1 MTPTTDLGNT
11 ARLIRWSLGA
21 WMKRQLE
28 QANQGSPYRHTAGVS
43 AWRGGRTASDLAAE
57 IRREISFGVAQVS
70 WLLSSPRD
78 QEILQVAGILL
89 GFPYGPEI
97 QILSDAIIIAGA
109 PKGSQ
114 QRQSA
119 EQRVLVTGAGLIADS
134 FWG

>member
-1 MTPTTDLGNT
+1 
-11 ARLIRWSLGA
+11 
-21 WMKRQLE
+21 
-28 QANQGSPYRHTAGVS
+28 
-43 AWRGGRTASDLAAE
+43 
-57 IRREISFGVAQVS
+57 
-70 WLLSSPRD
+70 
-78 QEILQVAGILL
+78 LQVAGILL